1 MTHNANEIHLILS
14 EIGAENH
21 AKNEEIVESGY
32 CFVTL
37 NATINLILI
46 ESAVQ
51 FWRLHSNRKW
61 ANYAKL
67 PGNIVGRVFFLG
79 GEEKLIEQVS
89 VQRYMSI
96 CLAIMQLIYFSSS
109 KIQYAQ

>member
-51 FWRLHSNRKW
+51 F
-61 ANYAKL
+61 
-67 PGNIVGRVFFLG
+67 
-79 GEEKLIEQVS
+79 
-89 VQRYMSI
+89 
-96 CLAIMQLIYFSSS
+96 
-109 KIQYAQ
+109 